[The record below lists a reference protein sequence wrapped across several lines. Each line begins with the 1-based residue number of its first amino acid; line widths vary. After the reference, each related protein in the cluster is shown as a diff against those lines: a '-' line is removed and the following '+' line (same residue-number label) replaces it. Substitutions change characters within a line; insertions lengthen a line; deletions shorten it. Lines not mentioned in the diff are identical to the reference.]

1 MTTSPGPPISA
12 VGCFGTEGFNCV
24 PQALHIA
31 SHIQVAAAPGEIL
44 VSSTVKDL
52 AVGSTIRF
60 TDRGET
66 SLKGVPEPWRL
77 FAVAD

>member
-1 MTTSPGPPISA
+1 MRAEGLAAEGNRLAGMA
-12 VGCFGTEGFNCV
+12 V
-24 PQALHIA
+24 HIA
-31 SHIQVAAAPGEIL
+31 ARIQAAAAPGEIL

-52 AVGSTIRF
+52 AVGSAIRF

-66 SLKGVPEPWRL
+66 SLKSVPEPRRL